1 MSYGELPLSHIMLD
15 HIYSLF
21 RPARIYSSLI
31 LLFNDEKPILTNRQF
46 SAKLTDIQSF

>member
-21 RPARIYSSLI
+21 RPARIYSSL
-31 LLFNDEKPILTNRQF
+31 F
-46 SAKLTDIQSF
+46 SYSMTRNPY